1 MQLKIEVELRDV
13 KIEVCFSLRLFV
25 FVLEV
30 EL

>member
-13 KIEVCFSLRLFV
+13 KMEVCFSLCL